1 MSTQPKIY
9 VTGHRGMVG
18 STILRTLQQQGQ
30 ADIVTLTNSSPP
42 MEDGEQQLA
51 WVSCCQQK
59 EQFHD

>member
-1 MSTQPKIY
+1 
-9 VTGHRGMVG
+9 MVG
-18 STILRTLQQQGQ
+18 STIVRTLQQQGQ

-42 MEDGEQQLA
+42 MGDGEQQLV